1 METGPPAHPGAGV
14 AGPLSPPAPWRLTI
28 RETFMLKPFSLL
40 GSHLRSRQNS
50 RLKQRLNALLCAL
63 PLLASGPLL
72 AANPDDGWQQTL
84 EEAKGQT
91 VYFNAW
97 GGSPEINAYLVWA
110 GQELARDYQ
119 VKLVQVKVDDI
130 AQSVSQLLAN
140 KQAGKQAGGPI
151 DLLWVNGENFK
162 ALKEQGLLGAPFT
175 AELPNIALVDNSLP
189 VSEDFTLPVEGLEAP
204 WGIGQLNLMVDTEE
218 VTRAPTSAAALL
230 AWAKAHP
237 GRFTYPKPPQFHG
250 SSFLKQILLELTPD
264 PAPLYREATE
274 SDFAKLTTPLWA
286 WLDELHP
293 ALWRKGKLFPT
304 SAAETRQL
312 LDDGELAMAISFNP
326 QEAQSAAQI
335 GALPP
340 SVEAVAMEK
349 GALTNSHFLAIPF
362 NASARAGAKVVANF
376 LLSPA
381 AQARKANPAFWG
393 DPSVLR
399 ADALP
404 DSAKG
409 QPALRFKSVSEPHPS
424 WQLKLEAAWAERY
437 GH

>member
-1 METGPPAHPGAGV
+1 MRH
-14 AGPLSPPAPWRLTI
+14 
-28 RETFMLKPFSLL
+28 SLPSFKQL
-40 GSHLRSRQNS
+40 LR
-50 RLKQRLNALLCAL
+50 AL
-63 PLLASGPLL
+63 PLLAGSLL
-72 AANPDDGWQQTL
+72 FTQANAGDNPQWQQTL

-110 GQELARDYQ
+110 GQELAREYQ

-140 KQAGKQAGGPI
+140 KQAGKRSGGPI

-175 AELPNIALVDNSLP
+175 HELPNMALVDGTLP
-189 VSEDFTLPVEGLEAP
+189 VSEDFTVPVEGLEAP
-204 WGIGQLNLMVDTEE
+204 WGIGQLNLMVNGEE
-218 VTRAPTSAAALL
+218 VSPLPTSAAALL
-230 AWAKAHP
+230 TWSKAHP

-274 SDFAKLTTPLWA
+274 SDFAKVTAPLWA

-293 ALWRKGKLFPT
+293 TLWRKGKLFPT

-326 QEAQSAAQI
+326 QEAQSAVQN
-335 GALPP
+335 GTLPP
-340 SVEAVAMEK
+340 NVVAVAMAK

-362 NASARAGAKVVANF
+362 NANARAGAKVVANF

-381 AQARKANPAFWG
+381 AQERKAEPAFWG

-404 DSAKG
+404 AT
-409 QPALRFKSVSEPHPS
+409 QQQAPALRFKSVAEPHPS
-424 WQLKLEAAWAERY
+424 WQLRLEAAWAERY

>member
-1 METGPPAHPGAGV
+1 MFKT
-14 AGPLSPPAPWRLTI
+14 RL
-28 RETFMLKPFSLL
+28 R
-40 GSHLRSRQNS
+40 
-50 RLKQRLNALLCAL
+50 ALLRHLMAAV
-63 PLLASGPLL
+63 PLLLTSPLHANDAS
-72 AANPDDGWQQTL
+72 WQQTL
-84 EEAKGQT
+84 LAARGQT

-110 GQELARDYQ
+110 RQEIARQYQ
-119 VKLVQVKVDDI
+119 VELVQVKVDDI
-130 AQSVSQLLAN
+130 AQSVSQLLAA
-140 KQAGKQAGGPI
+140 KQAGKTSNGPI

-175 AELPNIALVDNSLP
+175 RELPNMALVDGTLP
-189 VSEDFTLPVEGLEAP
+189 VSKDFTVPVEGLEAP
-204 WGIGQLNLMVDTEE
+204 WGIGQLNLMVNGEE
-218 VTRAPTSAAALL
+218 VSPLPTSAAALL
-230 AWAKAHP
+230 AWTKAHP

-274 SDFAKLTTPLWA
+274 SDFAKVTAPLWA
-286 WLDELHP
+286 WLDQLHP
-293 ALWRKGKLFPT
+293 ALWRKGRLFPT
-304 SAAETRQL
+304 GAAETRQL

-326 QEAQSAAQI
+326 QEAQSAVQN
-335 GALPP
+335 GTLPP
-340 SVEAVAMEK
+340 SVMAVAMAK

-362 NASARAGAKVVANF
+362 NANARAGAKVVANF

-381 AQARKANPAFWG
+381 AQARKAEPAFWG

-404 DSAKG
+404 AT
-409 QPALRFKSVSEPHPS
+409 QQPVPALRFKAVAEPHPS
-424 WQLKLEAAWAERY
+424 WQIRLEAAWAERY

>member
-1 METGPPAHPGAGV
+1 MFKTRV
-14 AGPLSPPAPWRLTI
+14 R
-28 RETFMLKPFSLL
+28 
-40 GSHLRSRQNS
+40 
-50 RLKQRLNALLCAL
+50 ALLR
-63 PLLASGPLL
+63 PLL
-72 AANPDDGWQQTL
+72 AAALLLAPQLHAAETTWQQTL
-84 EEAKGQT
+84 AEAKGLH

-175 AELPNIALVDNSLP
+175 RELPNMALVDGALP
-189 VSEDFTLPVEGLEAP
+189 VSEDFTVPVEGLEAP
-204 WGIGQLNLMVDTEE
+204 WGIGQLNLMVNGEE
-218 VTRAPTSAAALL
+218 VKQLPTSAAALL
-230 AWAKAHP
+230 AWTKAHP

-250 SSFLKQILLELTPD
+250 SSFLKQILLELTAD
-264 PAPLYREATE
+264 PAPLYREA
-274 SDFAKLTTPLWA
+274 SDADFARLTAPLWG
-286 WLDELHP
+286 WLDQLHP
-293 ALWRKGKLFPT
+293 VLWRKGQLFPT
-304 SAAETRQL
+304 SAAGTKQL

-376 LLSPA
+376 LLSPT
-381 AQARKANPAFWG
+381 AQARKADPAFWG

-399 ADALP
+399 QDALP
-404 DSAKG
+404 GNSR
-409 QPALRFKSVSEPHPS
+409 PALRFKVVAEPHPS
-424 WQLKLEAAWAERY
+424 WQTRLEAAWAERY

>member
-1 METGPPAHPGAGV
+1 MFKTR
-14 AGPLSPPAPWRLTI
+14 LS
-28 RETFMLKPFSLL
+28 
-40 GSHLRSRQNS
+40 
-50 RLKQRLNALLCAL
+50 ALLHPLLVAAL
-63 PLLASGPLL
+63 PLLL
-72 AANPDDGWQQTL
+72 ATQLHAAETTWQQTL
-84 EEAKGQT
+84 AEAKGQR

-119 VKLVQVKVDDI
+119 VTLVQVKVDDI
-130 AQSVSQLLAN
+130 AQSVSQLLAS
-140 KQAGKQAGGPI
+140 KQAGKTSGGPI

-175 AELPNIALVDNSLP
+175 DELPNMALVDTKLP
-189 VSEDFTLPVEGLEAP
+189 VHEDFTLPVAGLEAP
-204 WGIGQLNLMVDTEE
+204 WGIGQLNLMVNGDE
-218 VTRAPTSAAALL
+218 VGTPPSSAAELL

-250 SSFLKQILLELTPD
+250 SSFLKQILLELTDD
-264 PAPLYREATE
+264 PAPLYREANDA
-274 SDFAKLTTPLWA
+274 DFTRLTAPLWA
-286 WLDELHP
+286 WLDALHP
-293 ALWRKGKLFPT
+293 ALWRKGRLFPT

-326 QEAQSAAQI
+326 GEAQSSVQN

-340 SVEAVAMEK
+340 AVRAVAMSK

-376 LLSPA
+376 LLSPT
-381 AQARKANPAFWG
+381 AQARKADPAFWG

-399 ADALP
+399 QDALP
-404 DSAKG
+404 GNS
-409 QPALRFKSVSEPHPS
+409 QPALRFKAVAEPHPS
-424 WQLKLEAAWAERY
+424 WQTRLEAAWAERY

>member
-1 METGPPAHPGAGV
+1 MRHS
-14 AGPLSPPAPWRLTI
+14 LSS
-28 RETFMLKPFSLL
+28 F
-40 GSHLRSRQNS
+40 
-50 RLKQRLNALLCAL
+50 KQLLCAL
-63 PLLASGPLL
+63 PLLAGSLL
-72 AANPDDGWQQTL
+72 FTQANAADNPQWQQTL

-110 GQELARDYQ
+110 GQELAREYQ

-140 KQAGKQAGGPI
+140 KQAGKRSGGPI

-175 AELPNIALVDNSLP
+175 HELPNMALVDGTLP
-189 VSEDFTLPVEGLEAP
+189 VSEDFTVPVEGLEAP
-204 WGIGQLNLMVDTEE
+204 WGIGQLNLMVNGEE
-218 VTRAPTSAAALL
+218 VSPLPTSAAALL
-230 AWAKAHP
+230 TWSKAHP

-274 SDFAKLTTPLWA
+274 SDFAKVTAPLWA

-293 ALWRKGKLFPT
+293 TLWRKGKLFPT

-326 QEAQSAAQI
+326 QEAQSAVQN
-335 GALPP
+335 GTLPP
-340 SVEAVAMEK
+340 NVVSVAMAK

-362 NASARAGAKVVANF
+362 NANARAGAKVVANF

-381 AQARKANPAFWG
+381 AQERKAEPAFWG

-404 DSAKG
+404 AT
-409 QPALRFKSVSEPHPS
+409 QQQAPALRFKSVAEPHPS
-424 WQLKLEAAWAERY
+424 WQLRLEAAWAERY

>member
-1 METGPPAHPGAGV
+1 MRH
-14 AGPLSPPAPWRLTI
+14 
-28 RETFMLKPFSLL
+28 SLPSFKQL
-40 GSHLRSRQNS
+40 LR
-50 RLKQRLNALLCAL
+50 AL
-63 PLLASGPLL
+63 PLLAGSLL
-72 AANPDDGWQQTL
+72 FTQANAGDNPQWQQTL
-84 EEAKGQT
+84 DEAKGQT

-97 GGSPEINAYLVWA
+97 GGSPEINAYLLWA
-110 GQELARDYQ
+110 GQELAREYQ

-140 KQAGKQAGGPI
+140 KQAGKRSGGPI

-162 ALKEQGLLGAPFT
+162 ALKEQGLLGSPFT
-175 AELPNIALVDNSLP
+175 RELPNMALVDGTLP
-189 VSEDFTLPVEGLEAP
+189 VSEDFTVPVEGLEAP
-204 WGIGQLNLMVDTEE
+204 WGIGQLNLMVNGEE
-218 VTRAPTSAAALL
+218 VNPLPTSAAALL
-230 AWAKAHP
+230 TWSKAHP

-274 SDFAKLTTPLWA
+274 SDFARITAPLWA

-293 ALWRKGKLFPT
+293 TLWRKGKLFPT

-326 QEAQSAAQI
+326 QEAQSAVQN
-335 GALPP
+335 GTLPP
-340 SVEAVAMEK
+340 NVVAVAMAK

-362 NASARAGAKVVANF
+362 NANARAGAKVVANF

-381 AQARKANPAFWG
+381 AQERKAEPAFWG

-404 DSAKG
+404 AT
-409 QPALRFKSVSEPHPS
+409 QQQAPALRFKSVAEPHPS
-424 WQLKLEAAWAERY
+424 WQLRLEAAWAERY

>member
-1 METGPPAHPGAGV
+1 MIKT
-14 AGPLSPPAPWRLTI
+14 RL
-28 RETFMLKPFSLL
+28 RAL
-40 GSHLRSRQNS
+40 LRS
-50 RLKQRLNALLCAL
+50 
-63 PLLASGPLL
+63 LL
-72 AANPDDGWQQTL
+72 AAAPLLLAAQPHAAETPWQQTL
-84 EEAKGQT
+84 AEAKGQT

-110 GQELARDYQ
+110 GQELERQYG
-119 VKLVQVKVDDI
+119 VRLVQVKVDDI
-130 AQSVSQLLAN
+130 AQSVSQLLAA
-140 KQAGKQAGGPI
+140 KQAGKRDGGPI

-175 AELPNIALVDNSLP
+175 RELPNMVLVDGTLP
-189 VSEDFTLPVEGLEAP
+189 VSEDFTVPVEGLEAP
-204 WGIGQLNLMVDTEE
+204 WGIGQLNLMVDGDQVETPP
-218 VTRAPTSAAALL
+218 ASAAALL
-230 AWAKAHP
+230 AWVQAHP

-264 PAPLYREATE
+264 PAPLYREATDAE
-274 SDFAKLTTPLWA
+274 FAKVTAPLWA
-286 WLDELHP
+286 WLEQLHP

-304 SAAETRQL
+304 GAAETRQL

-326 QEAQSAAQI
+326 GEAQSAVQN
-335 GALPP
+335 GTLPP
-340 SVEAVAMEK
+340 SVRAVAMSK

-381 AQARKANPAFWG
+381 AQARKADPAFWG

-399 ADALP
+399 QEALP
-404 DSAKG
+404 GASR
-409 QPALRFKSVSEPHPS
+409 PALRFKAKPEPHPS
-424 WQLKLEAAWAERY
+424 WQLRLEAAWAERY

>member
-1 METGPPAHPGAGV
+1 MFKTR
-14 AGPLSPPAPWRLTI
+14 LS
-28 RETFMLKPFSLL
+28 
-40 GSHLRSRQNS
+40 
-50 RLKQRLNALLCAL
+50 ALLHPLLVAAL
-63 PLLASGPLL
+63 PLLL
-72 AANPDDGWQQTL
+72 ATQLHAAETTWQQTL
-84 EEAKGQT
+84 AEAKGQR

-119 VKLVQVKVDDI
+119 VTLVQVKVDDI
-130 AQSVSQLLAN
+130 AQSVSQLLAS
-140 KQAGKQAGGPI
+140 KQAGKTSGGPI

-175 AELPNIALVDNSLP
+175 DELPNMALVDTKLP
-189 VSEDFTLPVEGLEAP
+189 VHEDFTLPVAGLEAP
-204 WGIGQLNLMVDTEE
+204 WGIGQLNLMVNGDE
-218 VTRAPTSAAALL
+218 VGTPPSSAAELL

-250 SSFLKQILLELTPD
+250 SSFLKQILLELTDD
-264 PAPLYREATE
+264 PAPLYREANDA
-274 SDFAKLTTPLWA
+274 DFTRLTAPLWV
-286 WLDELHP
+286 WLDALHP
-293 ALWRKGKLFPT
+293 ALWRKGRLFPT

-326 QEAQSAAQI
+326 GEAQSSVQN

-340 SVEAVAMEK
+340 AVRAVAMSK

-376 LLSPA
+376 LLSPT
-381 AQARKANPAFWG
+381 AQARKADPAFWG

-399 ADALP
+399 QDALP
-404 DSAKG
+404 GNS
-409 QPALRFKSVSEPHPS
+409 QPALRFKAVAEPHPS
-424 WQLKLEAAWAERY
+424 WQTRLEAAWAERY

>member
-1 METGPPAHPGAGV
+1 MRH
-14 AGPLSPPAPWRLTI
+14 
-28 RETFMLKPFSLL
+28 SLPSFKQL
-40 GSHLRSRQNS
+40 LRT
-50 RLKQRLNALLCAL
+50 L
-63 PLLASGPLL
+63 PLLAGSLL
-72 AANPDDGWQQTL
+72 FTQANAADNPQWQQTL

-110 GQELARDYQ
+110 GQELAREYQ

-140 KQAGKQAGGPI
+140 KQAGKRSGGPI

-162 ALKEQGLLGAPFT
+162 ALKEQGLLGDPFT
-175 AELPNIALVDNSLP
+175 HELPNMALVDGTLP
-189 VSEDFTLPVEGLEAP
+189 VSEDFTVPVEGLEAP
-204 WGIGQLNLMVDTEE
+204 WGIGQLNLMVNGEE
-218 VTRAPTSAAALL
+218 VSPLPTSAAALL
-230 AWAKAHP
+230 TWSKAHP

-264 PAPLYREATE
+264 PAPLYREATDT
-274 SDFAKLTTPLWA
+274 DFAKVTAPLWA

-293 ALWRKGKLFPT
+293 TLWRKGKLFPT

-326 QEAQSAAQI
+326 QEAQSAVQN
-335 GALPP
+335 GTLPP
-340 SVEAVAMEK
+340 NVVAVAMAK

-362 NASARAGAKVVANF
+362 NANARAGAKVVANF

-381 AQARKANPAFWG
+381 AQERKAEPAFWG

-404 DSAKG
+404 AT
-409 QPALRFKSVSEPHPS
+409 QQQAPALRFKSVAEPHPS
-424 WQLKLEAAWAERY
+424 WQLRLEAAWAERY

>member
-1 METGPPAHPGAGV
+1 MFKTL
-14 AGPLSPPAPWRLTI
+14 PL
-28 RETFMLKPFSLL
+28 LKTLV
-40 GSHLRSRQNS
+40 
-50 RLKQRLNALLCAL
+50 CAL
-63 PLLASGPLL
+63 PLLASGSLL
-72 AANPDDGWQQTL
+72 AAAPDARWQQTL
-84 EEAKGQT
+84 DEAKGQT

-97 GGSPEINAYLVWA
+97 GGSPEINGYLVWA
-110 GQELARDYQ
+110 GQEIERQYG

-140 KQAGKQAGGPI
+140 KQAGKNTGGPI

-162 ALKEQGLLGAPFT
+162 AMRERELLGAPFT
-175 AELPNIALVDNSLP
+175 GELPNMALVDTSLP
-189 VSEDFTLPVEGLEAP
+189 VSEDFTVPVAGLEAP
-204 WGIGQLNLMVDTEE
+204 WGIGQLNLMVNGEE
-218 VTRAPTSAAALL
+218 VATPPTSAAALL
-230 AWAKAHP
+230 AWARANP

-264 PAPLYREATE
+264 PAPLYREATDAAFE
-274 SDFAKLTTPLWA
+274 RLTAPLWT
-286 WLDELHP
+286 WLDALHP
-293 ALWRKGKLFPT
+293 ALWRKGKLFPA

-326 QEAQSAAQI
+326 GEAQSAVQN

-340 SVEAVAMEK
+340 GVVAVAMAK

-362 NASARAGAKVVANF
+362 NASARAGAKVAVNF

-381 AQARKANPAFWG
+381 AQARKADPAFWG

-399 ADALP
+399 TDALP
-404 DSAKG
+404 ASAS
-409 QPALRFKSVSEPHPS
+409 QTPALRFKAVAEPHPS
-424 WQLKLEAAWAERY
+424 WQLRLEAAWAERY

>member
-1 METGPPAHPGAGV
+1 MFKIL
-14 AGPLSPPAPWRLTI
+14 PL
-28 RETFMLKPFSLL
+28 LKTLV
-40 GSHLRSRQNS
+40 
-50 RLKQRLNALLCAL
+50 CAL
-63 PLLASGPLL
+63 PLLASGSLL
-72 AANPDDGWQQTL
+72 AGENPTPDARWQQTL
-84 EEAKGQT
+84 DEAKGQT

-97 GGSPEINAYLVWA
+97 GGSPEINGYLVWA
-110 GQELARDYQ
+110 GQELERQYG
-119 VKLVQVKVDDI
+119 VRLVQVKVDDI

-140 KQAGKQAGGPI
+140 KQAGKLAGGPI

-162 ALKEQGLLGAPFT
+162 ALKEQGLLGVPFT
-175 AELPNIALVDNSLP
+175 GELPNMALVDMNLP
-189 VSEDFTLPVEGLEAP
+189 VSEDFTVPVAGLEAP
-204 WGIGQLNLMVDTEE
+204 WGIGQLNLMVNGEE
-218 VTRAPTSAAALL
+218 VATPPTSAAALL
-230 AWAKAHP
+230 AWARANP

-264 PAPLYREATE
+264 PAPLYREATDAAFE
-274 SDFAKLTTPLWA
+274 RLTAPLWT
-286 WLDELHP
+286 WLDALHP
-293 ALWRKGKLFPT
+293 ALWRKGKLFPA

-326 QEAQSAAQI
+326 GEAQSAVQN

-340 SVEAVAMEK
+340 GVVAVAMAK

-362 NASARAGAKVVANF
+362 NASARAGAKVAVNF

-381 AQARKANPAFWG
+381 AQARKADPAFWG

-404 DSAKG
+404 ASAS
-409 QPALRFKSVSEPHPS
+409 QTPALRFKAVAEPHPS
-424 WQLKLEAAWAERY
+424 WQLRLEAAWAERY

>member
-1 METGPPAHPGAGV
+1 MRH
-14 AGPLSPPAPWRLTI
+14 
-28 RETFMLKPFSLL
+28 SLP
-40 GSHLRSRQNS
+40 S
-50 RLKQRLNALLCAL
+50 LKQLLRTL
-63 PLLASGPLL
+63 PLLAGSLL
-72 AANPDDGWQQTL
+72 FTQANAANNSQWQQTL
-84 EEAKGQT
+84 DEAKGQT

-140 KQAGKQAGGPI
+140 KLAGKQAGGPI

-175 AELPNIALVDNSLP
+175 QEQPNMALVDNSLP

-204 WGIGQLNLMVDTEE
+204 WGIGQLNLMVDSEE
-218 VTRAPTSAAALL
+218 VTSLPTSAAALL

-264 PAPLYREATE
+264 PAPLYREATDAE
-274 SDFAKLTTPLWA
+274 FIRITAPLWA

-293 ALWRKGKLFPT
+293 ALWRKGKLFPA

-326 QEAQSAAQI
+326 QEAQSSVQN
-335 GALPP
+335 GTLPP
-340 SVEAVAMEK
+340 SVIAVAMAK
-349 GALTNSHFLAIPF
+349 GSLTNSHFLAIPF
-362 NASARAGAKVVANF
+362 NANTRAGAKVVANF

-381 AQARKANPAFWG
+381 AQTRKADPAYWG

-399 ADALP
+399 TDALP

-409 QPALRFKSVSEPHPS
+409 QPALRFKAVAEPHPS
-424 WQLKLEAAWAERY
+424 WQLRLEAAWAERY

>member
-1 METGPPAHPGAGV
+1 MRH
-14 AGPLSPPAPWRLTI
+14 
-28 RETFMLKPFSLL
+28 SLPSFKQL
-40 GSHLRSRQNS
+40 LR
-50 RLKQRLNALLCAL
+50 AL
-63 PLLASGPLL
+63 PLLAGSLL
-72 AANPDDGWQQTL
+72 FTQANAGDNPQWQQTL

-110 GQELARDYQ
+110 GQELAREYQ

-140 KQAGKQAGGPI
+140 KQAGKRGGGPI

-175 AELPNIALVDNSLP
+175 HELPNMALVDGTLP
-189 VSEDFTLPVEGLEAP
+189 VSEDFTVPVEGLEAP
-204 WGIGQLNLMVDTEE
+204 WGIGQLNLMVNGEE
-218 VTRAPTSAAALL
+218 VSPLPTSAAALL
-230 AWAKAHP
+230 TWSKAHP

-274 SDFAKLTTPLWA
+274 SDFARITAPLWA

-293 ALWRKGKLFPT
+293 TLWRKGKLFPT

-326 QEAQSAAQI
+326 QEAQSAVQN
-335 GALPP
+335 GTLPP
-340 SVEAVAMEK
+340 NVVAVAMAK

-362 NASARAGAKVVANF
+362 NANARAGAKVVANF

-381 AQARKANPAFWG
+381 AQERKAEPAFWG

-404 DSAKG
+404 AT
-409 QPALRFKSVSEPHPS
+409 QQQAPALRFKSVAEPHPS
-424 WQLKLEAAWAERY
+424 WQLRLEAAWAERY

>member
-1 METGPPAHPGAGV
+1 
-14 AGPLSPPAPWRLTI
+14 
-28 RETFMLKPFSLL
+28 MLKPFSQL
-40 GSHLRSRQNS
+40 NS
-50 RLKQRLNALLCAL
+50 QLKQRLNALLCAL

-72 AANPDDGWQQTL
+72 ATPDDNWQRTL

-175 AELPNIALVDNSLP
+175 TELPNMALVDSSLP

-218 VTRAPTSAAALL
+218 VARAPTSAAALL

-264 PAPLYREATE
+264 PAPLYREATDAE
-274 SDFAKLTTPLWA
+274 FIRITAPLWA

-340 SVEAVAMEK
+340 SVEAVAMKK

-409 QPALRFKSVSEPHPS
+409 QPALRFNAVAEPHPS

>member
-1 METGPPAHPGAGV
+1 MRH
-14 AGPLSPPAPWRLTI
+14 
-28 RETFMLKPFSLL
+28 SLPSFKQL
-40 GSHLRSRQNS
+40 LR
-50 RLKQRLNALLCAL
+50 AL
-63 PLLASGPLL
+63 PLLAGSLL
-72 AANPDDGWQQTL
+72 FTQANAADNPQWQQTL
-84 EEAKGQT
+84 DEAKGQT

-110 GQELARDYQ
+110 GQELAREYQ

-140 KQAGKQAGGPI
+140 KQAGKRSGGPI

-162 ALKEQGLLGAPFT
+162 ALKEQGLLGDPFT
-175 AELPNIALVDNSLP
+175 HELPNMTLVDGTLP
-189 VSEDFTLPVEGLEAP
+189 VSEDFTVPVEGLEAP
-204 WGIGQLNLMVDTEE
+204 WGIGQLNLMVNGEE
-218 VTRAPTSAAALL
+218 VSPLPTSAAALL
-230 AWAKAHP
+230 TWSKAHP

-274 SDFAKLTTPLWA
+274 SDFAKVTAPLWA

-293 ALWRKGKLFPT
+293 TLWRKGKLFPT

-326 QEAQSAAQI
+326 QEAQSAVQN
-335 GALPP
+335 GTLTPN
-340 SVEAVAMEK
+340 VVAVAMAK

-362 NASARAGAKVVANF
+362 NANARAGAKVVANF

-381 AQARKANPAFWG
+381 AQERKAEPAFWG

-404 DSAKG
+404 AT
-409 QPALRFKSVSEPHPS
+409 QQQAPALRFKSVAEPHPS
-424 WQLKLEAAWAERY
+424 WQLRLEAAWAERY

>member
-1 METGPPAHPGAGV
+1 M
-14 AGPLSPPAPWRLTI
+14 LT
-28 RETFMLKPFSLL
+28 PCSLL
-40 GSHLRSRQNS
+40 KRS
-50 RLKQRLNALLCAL
+50 LTHLLCAL

-72 AANPDDGWQQTL
+72 ASPDDHWQQTL

-119 VKLVQVKVDDI
+119 VKLIQVKVDDI

-140 KQAGKQAGGPI
+140 QQAGKQAGGPI

-175 AELPNIALVDNSLP
+175 QVLPNMALVDSSLP
-189 VSEDFTLPVEGLEAP
+189 VSEDFTIPVEGLEAP
-204 WGIGQLNLMVDTEE
+204 WGIGQLNLMLNRKE
-218 VTRAPTSAAALL
+218 VSTPPTSAAALL

-250 SSFLKQILLELTPD
+250 SSFLKQILLELTPN
-264 PAPLYREATE
+264 PAPLYQEAI
-274 SDFAKLTTPLWA
+274 DANFARVTAPLWA

-312 LDDGELAMAISFNP
+312 LDDGELAIAISFNP
-326 QEAQSAAQI
+326 QEAESAVQT

-340 SVEAVAMEK
+340 GVVAVAMER

-381 AQARKANPAFWG
+381 AQARKADPAYWG

-409 QPALRFKSVSEPHPS
+409 QPALRFKSVAEPHPS
-424 WQLKLEAAWAERY
+424 WQLKLEAVWAERY

>member
-1 METGPPAHPGAGV
+1 
-14 AGPLSPPAPWRLTI
+14 
-28 RETFMLKPFSLL
+28 MLKPFSQL
-40 GSHLRSRQNS
+40 NS
-50 RLKQRLNALLCAL
+50 QLKQRLNTLLCAL

-72 AANPDDGWQQTL
+72 ASPDNSWQQTL

-175 AELPNIALVDNSLP
+175 AELPNMALVDNSLP

-218 VTRAPTSAAALL
+218 VARAPTSAAALL

-264 PAPLYREATE
+264 PAPLYGEATDAE
-274 SDFAKLTTPLWA
+274 FIRITAPLWA

-293 ALWRKGKLFPT
+293 ALWRRGKLFPT

-349 GALTNSHFLAIPF
+349 GALTNSHFLTIPF

>member
-1 METGPPAHPGAGV
+1 
-14 AGPLSPPAPWRLTI
+14 
-28 RETFMLKPFSLL
+28 MLKPFSQL
-40 GSHLRSRQNS
+40 SSQ
-50 RLKQRLNALLCAL
+50 LKQRLNALLCTL

-72 AANPDDGWQQTL
+72 ATPDDNWQRTV

-175 AELPNIALVDNSLP
+175 AELPNMAQVDSTLP
-189 VSEDFTLPVEGLEAP
+189 VSEDFTLAVEGLEAP

-218 VTRAPTSAAALL
+218 VARAPTSAAALL

-274 SDFAKLTTPLWA
+274 RDFAQLTAPLWA

-340 SVEAVAMEK
+340 SVEAVAMKK

-409 QPALRFKSVSEPHPS
+409 QPALRFNAAAEPHPS